1 MRHPVLAF
9 IVIWNL
15 LFLGVNLW
23 TGAGLGW
30 VAWSAFGAVVAAS
43 VWTLVN
49 SRDRARNEQRQ

>member
-1 MRHPVLAF
+1 VRHPVLAF

-30 VAWSAFGAVVAAS
+30 VAFSTFGAVVAAG
-43 VWTLVN
+43 VWTLE
-49 SRDRARNEQRQ
+49 SGRDRRPS